1 MSSGCLVYNYDYNF
15 LILVKS
21 GSLQDIGLKREKRQ
35 APEKTNRT
43 VLQTEPLSAT
53 VELGLILD
61 YGVWTRVKFLNDRP
75 AVSNPQRAFE
85 LVLYFAHV
93 VSKVCL

>member
-1 MSSGCLVYNYDYNF
+1 MSSGCSIYNYDYNF

-61 YGVWTRVKFLNDRP
+61 YGVWTRVKFPNDRP
-75 AVSNPQRAFE
+75 VSNPQRAFE